1 MRVTTGKV
9 VGGRVVVEGEPL
21 AEGATVTVMIPED
34 EQGFELGPEEEA
46 ELLAAMD
53 QIRRGEV
60 VDGDEL
66 IRELREQA

>member
-9 VGGRVVVEGEPL
+9 VGGRIVVEGEAL
-21 AEGATVTVMIPED
+21 AEGTTVTVMVPED
-34 EQGFELGPEEEA
+34 EQGFALGPEEEA
-46 ELLAAMD
+46 ELLAAME